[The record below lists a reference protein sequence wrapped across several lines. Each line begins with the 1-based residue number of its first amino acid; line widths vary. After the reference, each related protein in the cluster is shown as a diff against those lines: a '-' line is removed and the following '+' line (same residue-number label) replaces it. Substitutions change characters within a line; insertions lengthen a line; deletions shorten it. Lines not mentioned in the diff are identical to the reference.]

1 MDRSARLE
9 QESIYILREAYAR
22 FRNPAMLWSIGK
34 DSTALLWL
42 ARKAFLGRCP
52 MPLVHID
59 TSLKI
64 PEMIEHRDRLVREWK
79 LDLVVASN
87 EEALAAGMGPDSGR
101 LECCGALKTEAFR
114 RIVAEKGYDAVL
126 LGIRRDEERSR
137 SKERIF
143 SPRGGDF
150 SWAYKE
156 QPPEIW
162 GQYNTDAPPG
172 GHVRVHPILD
182 WTELDVWEYISRE
195 RIPVVDLYFARDGK
209 RYRSLGCHPCTEPIA
224 STATTVDEI
233 VEEVRAMRVSERA
246 GRAQDRADIYAMQ
259 KLRATGYM

>member
-1 MDRSARLE
+1 MHRLARLE
-9 QESIYILREAYAR
+9 HQSIYILREAYAR

-34 DSTALLWL
+34 DSTAMLWL

-59 TSLKI
+59 TTLKI
-64 PEMIEHRDRLVREWK
+64 PEMIAHRDRIAREWK
-79 LDLVVASN
+79 LDLVVATN
-87 EEALAAGMGPDSGR
+87 DDALAAGVGPESGR

-114 RIVAEKGYDAVL
+114 RVVAGNGYDAVL

-137 SKERIF
+137 SKERVF

-162 GQYNTDAPPG
+162 TQYN
-172 GHVRVHPILD
+172 
-182 WTELDVWEYISRE
+182 
-195 RIPVVDLYFARDGK
+195 VD
-209 RYRSLGCHPCTEPIA
+209 
-224 STATTVDEI
+224 
-233 VEEVRAMRVSERA
+233 
-246 GRAQDRADIYAMQ
+246 
-259 KLRATGYM
+259 